1 MHKLKM
7 TDTKDWK
14 IDISFLPA
22 YKKSGWTDDYFSET
36 LDGKYGIYIY
46 KIDEWRMMSYAG
58 LIAVFAD
65 KDISKPLIS
74 SADTWVWYD
83 NEKTFDYAPLSN
95 CLIFRKPAYKENSN
109 RPDFP
114 FILIKPT
121 EKIFGFIDWDATSI
135 YYGFN
140 EVEKD
145 KLTVKEVH
153 PRDLENLNRPK
164 RTNEMIDLNTIAWFD
179 IKNFDKALDIYHGEA
194 KKPLHNST
202 LPKAGRTWWQKLFGS
217 E

>member
-46 KIDEWRMMSYAG
+46 NIDEWRMMSYAG

-179 IKNFDKALDIYHGEA
+179 IKNFDKALDIYHVEA